1 MKHCLIKY
9 AFFFLAVHTQTY
21 KNDRL
26 FILSKM
32 HTETTVLQTLLNVL
46 AFLSD
51 KFSLHLEF
59 TDYWIK
65 VKCESQRSVANTC
78 FTLLQ
83 IRRLKACSW
92 LFPFAQKVKLN
103 QSLKDDP

>member
-1 MKHCLIKY
+1 ML
-9 AFFFLAVHTQTY
+9 FFFAVHTQTY

-46 AFLSD
+46 AFYQISFHCIWNL
-51 KFSLHLEF
+51 LII
-59 TDYWIK
+59 WIK

-92 LFPFAQKVKLN
+92 LFLFAQKVKLN

>member
-1 MKHCLIKY
+1 ML
-9 AFFFLAVHTQTY
+9 FFAVHTQTY

-32 HTETTVLQTLLNVL
+32 HTETTVLHSPKRPCL
-46 AFLSD
+46 LSD

>member
-9 AFFFLAVHTQTY
+9 AFFLAVHTQTY

-46 AFLSD
+46 AFYQISFHCIWNLLIIGLKSNV
-51 KFSLHLEF
+51 
-59 TDYWIK
+59 K
-65 VKCESQRSVANTC
+65 VKGVWQTRA
-78 FTLLQ
+78 L
-83 IRRLKACSW
+83 
-92 LFPFAQKVKLN
+92 PFCRFKG
-103 QSLKDDP
+103 

>member
-1 MKHCLIKY
+1 ML
-9 AFFFLAVHTQTY
+9 FFLAVHTQTY

-46 AFLSD
+46 AFYQ

-59 TDYWIK
+59 IDYWIK

-83 IRRLKACSW
+83 IQRLKACSW
-92 LFPFAQKVKLN
+92 LFLFAQKVKLN
-103 QSLKDDP
+103 QCLKDEP